1 MASQIKAGDRGFKT
15 SFVPPRDIDAKA
27 MNKQK
32 KINPLVALAPD
43 LLAIIMSRLI
53 ILSITSLLYSNNLC
67 LYFFYFSVFV

>member
-1 MASQIKAGDRGFKT
+1 LK
-15 SFVPPRDIDAKA
+15 
-27 MNKQK
+27 
-32 KINPLVALAPD
+32 ALAPD